1 MFLLKLLLL
10 IATST
15 VATEALK
22 CYKCGDST
30 PCPEPF
36 DSTNVAKPTCPGVNQ
51 DVCTGYKYEDGR
63 VTRGCDTFDIL
74 KEDVHP
80 DVKKDQCVKIRDDY
94 KNEDVEICLCT
105 ADECNDGN
113 IFSNENGSDGSDNV
127 LVITLVSVFGSI
139 AVVCIGVFVWWKAK
153 DRRSI

>member
-36 DSTNVAKPTCPGVNQ
+36 DSTKVAKPTCPGVNQ
-51 DVCTGYKYEDGR
+51 DVCTGRKF
-63 VTRGCDTFDIL
+63 TCILFNLAPLSTTFHSL
-74 KEDVHP
+74 KLYFFFTQISM
-80 DVKKDQCVKIRDDY
+80 KM
-94 KNEDVEICLCT
+94 
-105 ADECNDGN
+105 
-113 IFSNENGSDGSDNV
+113 
-127 LVITLVSVFGSI
+127 
-139 AVVCIGVFVWWKAK
+139 VV
-153 DRRSI
+153 